1 MANDHSPAHYDGA
14 TAAPAALPQS
24 MGMMAPKTFD
34 EAMRFADVMSKSN
47 IVPKDYQG
55 APGNILVAIQ
65 WGSEIGLPPL
75 QAMQNIAVING
86 RPSIWGDAMIALVR
100 GSGKLEKIE
109 EWTEGEG
116 EDMVAYC
123 TVKRKGEAETTRE
136 FSYEDAKTAQ
146 LIGKQGP
153 WRQYPKRMMQLRARG
168 FALRDVFTDVLRG
181 IHIAEEAQDMPREMR
196 DVTPEGE
203 PEPEAPKAKKSRA
216 SSVADKV
223 KSRKKA
229 QEDPAP
235 DLDAMLASIKL
246 AETEDEL
253 KVAGADAG
261 KLSDKDRDTLR
272 EAYGTR
278 LFEIRIAATIKMIRD
293 DLNGVS
299 GSDVEAVM
307 ESHAKALAD
316 VEQERPEEYKTL
328 IDLADERANA

>member
-1 MANDHSPAHYDGA
+1 MANDHSPAHYEGA
-14 TAAPAALPQS
+14 TTAPAALPQS

-55 APGNILVAIQ
+55 QPGNILVAIQ

-100 GSGKLEKIE
+100 GSGKLESIE
-109 EWTEGEG
+109 EWIEG
-116 EDMVAYC
+116 EDKDMIAYC
-123 TVKRKGEAETTRE
+123 KVQRKGETATVRE
-136 FSYEDAKTAQ
+136 FSWDDAQTAG

-153 WRQYPKRMMQLRARG
+153 WKQYPKRMMQLRARG

-196 DVTPEGE
+196 DVTPQGE
-203 PEPEAPKAKKSRA
+203 QEPEAPKKSRA
-216 SSVADKV
+216 ASVADKV

-235 DLDAMLASIKL
+235 DLDAMLTAIKL
-246 AETEDEL
+246 AETEDDL
-253 KVAGADAG
+253 KTAGADAA
-261 KLSDKDRDTLR
+261 KLSDGDRDKLR
-272 EAYGTR
+272 EAYGNR
-278 LFEIRIAATIKMIRD
+278 LFEIRANGKIDMIRT

-307 ESHAKALAD
+307 ESHAKALSEI
-316 VEQERPEEYKTL
+316 EQELPDEYKTL